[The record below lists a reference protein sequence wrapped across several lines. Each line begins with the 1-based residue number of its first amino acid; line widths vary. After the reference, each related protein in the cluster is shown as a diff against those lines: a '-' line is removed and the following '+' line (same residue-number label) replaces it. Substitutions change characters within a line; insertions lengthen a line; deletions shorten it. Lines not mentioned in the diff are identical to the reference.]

1 MKTLNIKYLIF
12 TSLMAGSLM
21 AASAQQDSTKLR
33 KEVEVVKAYQPTI
46 SDAYKI
52 NTQPQIT
59 PQQANKPVFEYQIK
73 TQPTMTS
80 FQVEP
85 VQAAAM
91 KAERLAPME
100 NGLFKLGAGNYT
112 TQYGELFLNAKAG
125 RSSTLGFHWNSYLSN
140 GKLKL
145 KNNDKVKAPYN
156 KHLFEFFTDHDLG
169 GSTLSTK
176 AYFEHQSFRYYG
188 YTGSY
193 LNDLEKAD
201 SIPDWNLK
209 QAFNKAGI
217 SLQFAQKPG
226 TKADINVNTGLG
238 YQYFDTKTGQ
248 RENAFKW
255 NGTFKAPILLME
267 GVFDAG
273 ISYNHTNNVYSDY
286 EQALSKRDQLI
297 LRISPAAVFD
307 SQYLKFKIG
316 VNTYT
321 AFDRDEKTNY
331 MITPSASINFTAI
344 ENWLSLYAAADGY
357 LKENNYSAIASE
369 NPFVRY
375 DQNLKNTKYRY
386 ILTGG
391 IKGKITENLNYG
403 LQVDYANVKNQYFYY
418 LNYLET
424 TYAGTTETFRNNTF
438 DVAYDRS
445 KELTLGG
452 ELHYA
457 LNQELN
463 FRLKAAYHNY
473 ATDSLQHAFLKPSF
487 ESTASAY
494 YDPEGPFRFTADLYI
509 VGSRKALIQTTHHNL
524 DDANSVDTYS
534 QQISSMPTVIDL
546 NLGVEYRFNRSI
558 GLWGRTNNFTSK
570 KYELFPGYMNQG
582 LNFMMGASLN
592 F

>member
-1 MKTLNIKYLIF
+1 MKTFDIKHLIF
-12 TSLMAGSLM
+12 TSLFAGSLM
-21 AASAQQDSTKLR
+21 AASAQQDSTKLK

-52 NTQPQIT
+52 NDQPQVA
-59 PQQANKPVFEYQIK
+59 PAQATKPVFEYQIK
-73 TQPTMTS
+73 TQPTMTT

-91 KAERLAPME
+91 KAERLDQMG
-100 NGLFKLGAGNYT
+100 NGLLKLGAGNYT
-112 TQYGELFLNAKAG
+112 SQYGELFLNAKAG

-140 GKLKL
+140 GKIKL
-145 KNNDKVKAPYN
+145 DNNDKVEAPNN
-156 KHLFEFFTDHDLG
+156 KHLLEFFTNHDLG

-176 AYFEHQSFRYYG
+176 AYYERQSFRYYG

-193 LNDLEKAD
+193 LDDLAKAD
-201 SIPDWNLK
+201 SISDWNTK
-209 QAFNKAGI
+209 QAFQKAGI
-217 SLQFAQKPG
+217 SLQFAQKPNP
-226 TKADINVNTGLG
+226 KADVNFSTGLN
-238 YQYFDTKTGQ
+238 YQYFDAKTGQ

-286 EQALSKRDQLI
+286 EQAISKRDQLI
-297 LRISPAAVFD
+297 LKVNPAAVFD
-307 SQYLKFKIG
+307 TKYLQFKIG

-321 AFDRDEKTNY
+321 TFDRDATTSY
-331 MITPSASINFTAI
+331 MLAPSANINFMAV
-344 ENWLSLYAAADGY
+344 ENWLSLYAGVDGY
-357 LKENNYSAIASE
+357 LKENNYSTIAGE
-369 NPFVRY
+369 NPYIRY

-403 LQVDYANVKNQYFYY
+403 LQIDYANVKNQYFYY

-424 TYAGTTETFRNNTF
+424 KQDGTSQTFRNNTF
-438 DVAYDRS
+438 DVAYDKV

-463 FRLKAAYHNY
+463 FRLKAAYHNN
-473 ATDSLQHAFLKPSF
+473 ATDSLQYAFLKPSF
-487 ESTASAY
+487 ESSASVY
-494 YDPEGPFRFTADLYI
+494 YDPEGPFRFTADMYV
-509 VGSRKALIQTTHHNL
+509 VGSRKALIQTTHTTP
-524 DDANSVDTYS
+524 DVANSVDTYT
-534 QQISSMPTVIDL
+534 QEISTLPTIIDL
-546 NLGVEYRFNRSI
+546 NLGVEYRFNKNIRF
-558 GLWGRTNNFTSK
+558 WGRTNNFTSK